1 MEGQGTFTFSNG
13 QKYEGQWKAGR
24 MDGEGTLTQVNDIK
38 LSGNW
43 KKDRPWNINVYE
55 GRGQIIGKFVN
66 GKEIKP

>member
-1 MEGQGTFTFSNG
+1 
-13 QKYEGQWKAGR
+13 
-24 MDGEGTLTQVNDIK
+24 MDGEGTLTQVNGIK